1 MEGGTTSGVIGRAR
15 RHCGAAG
22 EKKRAELWRRMCTG
36 IWEPT
41 QFAEKSDDFSAQ
53 CVLKSGVVHQISSH
67 FLAHILHSQ
76 FLPSFSMPATP
87 QAQIPVR
94 SGCVELK
101 RSRSGSAGADR
112 RESVVVGA

>member
-22 EKKRAELWRRMCTG
+22 EKKRAELWLRIGTG
-36 IWEPT
+36 KREP
-41 QFAEKSDDFSAQ
+41 
-53 CVLKSGVVHQISSH
+53 SH
-67 FLAHILHSQ
+67 FPAPVPGSQ

-101 RSRSGSAGADR
+101 RSRSGSAGGGSA
-112 RESVVVGA
+112 

>member
-76 FLPSFSMPATP
+76 FLPSFSMPATR

-101 RSRSGSAGADR
+101 RSRSGSAGGGSA
-112 RESVVVGA
+112 